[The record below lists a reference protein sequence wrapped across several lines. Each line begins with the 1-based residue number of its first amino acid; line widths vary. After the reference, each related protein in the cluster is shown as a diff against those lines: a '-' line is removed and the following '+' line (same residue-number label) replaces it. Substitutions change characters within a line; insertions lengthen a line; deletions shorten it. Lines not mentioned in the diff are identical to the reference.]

1 MGFTGVVGHEF
12 VGVVESAPAG
22 HEALVGKRVVGDI
35 NLVCGDTS
43 NCFTCACGYD
53 RARNHC
59 PKRTVL
65 GIVAKDGT
73 YQERLTMPVQFLHVV
88 PDHVSSENAAFMEP
102 LAAAFRI
109 VEQQLVKKEDKVAV
123 VGDGKLGLL
132 ITEVLGR
139 HLAAAG
145 AAKGPLL
152 VGRHPKKMAM
162 VSAAAN
168 IETAASDSVLPAR
181 AGTFDVVVDATG
193 SPQGLDLARALCR
206 PLGTLVLKSTCA
218 AGADFN
224 TAPFVVDEL
233 RIVGSR
239 CGPFPPALELLAAGL
254 DLTPLITATF
264 PLAQAD
270 EAIKLAQTKG
280 TMKVQIRVSE
290 E

>member
-1 MGFTGVVGHEF
+1 MGFAGVVGHEF

-132 ITEVLGR
+132 ITEVCSAGSS
-139 HLAAAG
+139 ASSTTFSTSAAG
-145 AAKGPLL
+145 SSAFSTSPFSTGSTSSAPTTSRSLSSPCPSYC
-152 VGRHPKKMAM
+152 RC
-162 VSAAAN
+162 SAA
-168 IETAASDSVLPAR
+168 T
-181 AGTFDVVVDATG
+181 
-193 SPQGLDLARALCR
+193 SP
-206 PLGTLVLKSTCA
+206 P
-218 AGADFN
+218 
-224 TAPFVVDEL
+224 
-233 RIVGSR
+233 
-239 CGPFPPALELLAAGL
+239 
-254 DLTPLITATF
+254 
-264 PLAQAD
+264 
-270 EAIKLAQTKG
+270 
-280 TMKVQIRVSE
+280 
-290 E
+290 